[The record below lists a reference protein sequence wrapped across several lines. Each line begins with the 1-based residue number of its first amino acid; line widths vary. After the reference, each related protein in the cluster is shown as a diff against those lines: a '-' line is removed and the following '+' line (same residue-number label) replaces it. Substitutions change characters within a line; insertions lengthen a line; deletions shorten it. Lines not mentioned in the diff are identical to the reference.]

1 MRIEISVSVH
11 NPQSK
16 IRNCMVD
23 IPFWN
28 REVETAER
36 SRLQELQLQ
45 RLKTIIGWA
54 LKTPFYKRRLSQA
67 GIRSPEEVR
76 SLQDLHRVPFTT
88 KDDLR
93 QNFPRGLLAVEM
105 REVIR
110 IHSSSGTTGIPTVI
124 YFTRDDVDNWTDL
137 LARSIVGTGAVP
149 DDIFQNMM
157 TYGMFTGGLGLHY
170 GAERVG
176 MTVIPIGG
184 GNTKRQI
191 QTMRDFQTTVV
202 HVTPSYLLHMH
213 TKLGEDGIGRK
224 DLALRKAFIG
234 AEPHSENTRRKL
246 QDLLQIDA
254 YNSYGLSELNGPGV
268 AFECVCKKDMH
279 LWEDAYIAEIID
291 PKTGEVLRDGQEG
304 ELVLT
309 NLVRRAMPILRYRTR
324 DLAFL
329 HPEGCDCGR
338 THRRLSR
345 ILGRTD
351 DMLIINGVNVFPS
364 QIEEKIMKIPE
375 VATNYQIHVD
385 KKGALDRLTV
395 KVEIYPKLFLGD
407 VAKLEMLRDKIK
419 QELQASIVIAPGIE
433 LHEPGSLPVF
443 EGKAKRVVDERPKD

>member
-1 MRIEISVSVH
+1 M
-11 NPQSK
+11 
-16 IRNCMVD
+16 D

-28 REVETAER
+28 KEVETAER
-36 SRLQELQLQ
+36 SRIEQIQLQ
-45 RLKTIIGWA
+45 RLKETVGWA
-54 LKTPFYKRRLSQA
+54 LKTGLYRKRLNQA
-67 GIRSPEEVR
+67 GISAPDDIR
-76 SLQDLHRVPFTT
+76 SLDDLRRIPFTT

-93 QNFPRGLLAVEM
+93 VSFPKGHLAVDM
-105 REVIR
+105 GEVLR

-124 YFTRDDVDNWTDL
+124 YYSRDDLDNWTDL
-137 LARSIVGTGAVP
+137 LARSIVGTGAVST
-149 DDIFQNMM
+149 DVFQNMM
-157 TYGMFTGGLGLHY
+157 TYGFFTGGLGLHY

-191 QTMRDFQTTVV
+191 QTMKDFQTTIV
-202 HVTPSYLLHMH
+202 HVTPSYLLHIH
-213 TKLGEDGIGRK
+213 SKLGADGIDLK
-224 DLALRKAFIG
+224 DLALKKAFIG

-279 LWEDAYIAEIID
+279 VWEDAFIAEIID
-291 PKTGEVLRDGQEG
+291 PKTGAVLKDGQEG

-309 NLVRRAMPILRYRTR
+309 NVVRRATPMLRYRTR

-329 HPEGCDCGR
+329 HPQGCDCGR

-395 KVEIYPKLFLGD
+395 KVEIYPKLFLGE
-407 VAKLEMLRDKIK
+407 VSKLEALKHRIVE
-419 QELQASIVIAPGIE
+419 ELKASITISPGVE

>member
-1 MRIEISVSVH
+1 MMEA
-11 NPQSK
+11 
-16 IRNCMVD
+16 
-23 IPFWN
+23 PFWN
-28 REVETAER
+28 KEIETAER
-36 SRLQELQLQ
+36 SRIEQIQLG
-45 RLKTIIGWA
+45 RLKETIGWA
-54 LKTPFYKRRLSQA
+54 LKTVLYRKRLNQA
-67 GIRSPEEVR
+67 GINSPDDIKT
-76 SLQDLHRVPFTT
+76 LGDLRRIPFTT

-93 QNFPRGLLAVEM
+93 VSFPKGHLAVDM
-105 REVIR
+105 VDVLR

-124 YFTRDDVDNWTDL
+124 YYSREDVDNWTDL
-137 LARSIVGTGAVP
+137 LARSIVGAGGTRA
-149 DDIFQNMM
+149 DIFQNMM
-157 TYGMFTGGLGLHY
+157 TYGFFTGGLGLHY

-176 MTVIPIGG
+176 MTVIPISG

-191 QTMRDFQTTVV
+191 QTMRDFRSTVL
-202 HVTPSYLLHMH
+202 HVTPSYLLHIH
-213 TKLGEDGIGRK
+213 SKLGDEGVRLE

-246 QDLLQIDA
+246 QDLLCIEA
-254 YNSYGLSELNGPGV
+254 FNSYGLSELNGPGV
-268 AFECVCKKDMH
+268 AFECVCRKDMH
-279 LWEDAYIAEIID
+279 VWEDGYIAEIID
-291 PKTGEVLRDGQEG
+291 PKTGEVLKDGQEG

-309 NLVRRAMPILRYRTR
+309 NIVRRATPILRYRTR

-329 HPEGCDCGR
+329 HPQGCDCGR

-351 DMLIINGVNVFPS
+351 DMLIINGVNIFPS

-395 KVEIYPKLFLGD
+395 KVEIYPKLFLGE
-407 VAKLEMLRDKIK
+407 VSKLEALKHRIVEELR
-419 QELQASIVIAPGIE
+419 ASITISPGIE
-433 LHEPGSLPVF
+433 LHEPGSLPVY

>member
-1 MRIEISVSVH
+1 M
-11 NPQSK
+11 
-16 IRNCMVD
+16 D
-23 IPFWN
+23 APFWN
-28 REVETAER
+28 KEVETAPR
-36 SRLQELQLQ
+36 GRLEEIQLE
-45 RLKTIIGWA
+45 RLKTTVGWA
-54 LKTPFYKRRLSQA
+54 LRTPFYRKRLGQA
-67 GIRSPEEVR
+67 EIHSPDDIRSLR
-76 SLQDLHRVPFTT
+76 DLQCVPFTT

-93 QNFPRGLLAVEM
+93 QSFPRGLLAVDM
-105 REVIR
+105 REVVR

-124 YFTRDDVDNWTDL
+124 YFSREDIDNWTDL
-137 LARSIVGTGAVP
+137 LARSIAGTGAAAEDV
-149 DDIFQNMM
+149 FQNMM

-184 GNTKRQI
+184 GNTKRQL
-191 QTMRDFQTTVV
+191 QTMKDFQTTVL
-202 HVTPSYLLHMH
+202 HITPSYLLHIH
-213 TKLGEDGIGRK
+213 SRLGEDGVVRE

-246 QDLLQIDA
+246 QDLLGIDA

-268 AFECVCKKDMH
+268 AFECVCKRDMH
-279 LWEDAYIAEIID
+279 IWEDAYIAEIIH
-291 PKTGEVLRDGQEG
+291 PETGEVLLDGQEG

-309 NLVRRAMPILRYRTR
+309 NLVRRATPILRYRTR
-324 DLAFL
+324 DLAFI
-329 HPEGCDCGR
+329 HPQGCDCGR

-364 QIEEKIMKIPE
+364 QIEERIMKIPE

-395 KVEIYPKLFLGD
+395 KVEIYPKLFLGE
-407 VAKLEMLRDKIK
+407 VSKLEALKEKIREELR
-419 QELQASIVIAPGIE
+419 ASIVITPGVE
-433 LHEPGSLPVF
+433 LHEPGSLPVS
-443 EGKAKRVVDERPKD
+443 EGKAKRVVDDRPKD

>member
-1 MRIEISVSVH
+1 M
-11 NPQSK
+11 
-16 IRNCMVD
+16 MVD
-23 IPFWN
+23 IPFWC

-36 SRLQELQLQ
+36 SRIEQIQLL
-45 RLKTIIGWA
+45 RLKDTVGWA
-54 LKTPFYKRRLSQA
+54 LKTALYRKRLNQVGISSPDDVKSLS
-67 GIRSPEEVR
+67 
-76 SLQDLHRVPFTT
+76 DLRRIPFTT

-93 QNFPRGLLAVEM
+93 VSFPKGHLAVGM
-105 REVIR
+105 GEVLR

-124 YFTRDDVDNWTDL
+124 YYAREDLDTWTDL
-137 LARSIVGTGAVP
+137 LARSIVGTGATSADV
-149 DDIFQNMM
+149 FQNMM
-157 TYGMFTGGLGLHY
+157 TYGLFTGGLGMHY

-176 MTVIPIGG
+176 LTIIPIGG

-191 QTMRDFQTTVV
+191 QVMKDFQTTLV
-202 HVTPSYLLHMH
+202 HVTPSYLLHIH
-213 TKLGEDGIGRK
+213 SKLGEDGIHLE

-246 QDLLQIDA
+246 QDLMHIDA

-279 LWEDAYIAEIID
+279 VWEDAFIVEIVD
-291 PKTGEVLRDGQEG
+291 PKTGEVLKDGQEG
-304 ELVLT
+304 EVVLT
-309 NLVRRAMPILRYRTR
+309 NVVRRATPILRYRTR

-395 KVEIYPKLFLGD
+395 KVEIYPKLFLGE
-407 VAKLEMLRDKIK
+407 VSKLETLKHKIVEELRS
-419 QELQASIVIAPGIE
+419 SITISPGVE
-433 LHEPGSLPVF
+433 LHEPGSLPVY

>member
-1 MRIEISVSVH
+1 MDV
-11 NPQSK
+11 PY
-16 IRNCMVD
+16 
-23 IPFWN
+23 WN
-28 REVETAER
+28 REIETAER
-36 SRLQELQLQ
+36 SHLEQIQLQ
-45 RLKTIIGWA
+45 RLKTAVGWA
-54 LKTPFYKRRLSQA
+54 LGTPFYRKRLGQA
-67 GIRSPEEVR
+67 GIHGPDDIR
-76 SLQDLHRVPFTT
+76 SLEDLRRIPYTT

-93 QNFPRGLLAVEM
+93 LSFPRGLLAVEM
-105 REVIR
+105 TEVIR
-110 IHSSSGTTGIPTVI
+110 IHSSSGTTGVPTVI
-124 YFTRDDVDNWTDL
+124 YFARDDLDNWTDL
-137 LARSIVGTGAVP
+137 LARSIVGTGATKADV
-149 DDIFQNMM
+149 FQNMM

-184 GNTKRQI
+184 GNTKRQL
-191 QTMRDFQTTVV
+191 QTMKDFQTTVL
-202 HVTPSYLLHMH
+202 HITPSYLLHIH
-213 TKLGEDGIGRK
+213 SRLGEDGINRQ

-279 LWEDAYIAEIID
+279 IWEDAYIAEVIN
-291 PKTGEVLRDGQEG
+291 PNTGDVRKEGEEG

-309 NLVRRAMPILRYRTR
+309 NLVRRATPILRYRTR

-329 HPEGCDCGR
+329 YPQGCDCGR

-395 KVEIYPKLFLGD
+395 KVEIYPKLFLGE
-407 VAKLEMLRDKIK
+407 VAKLEALKQRIVEELR
-419 QELQASIVIAPGIE
+419 ASIVISPGVE
-433 LHEPGSLPVF
+433 LHEPGALPVF
-443 EGKAKRVVDERPKD
+443 EGKAKRVVDDRPKD

>member
-1 MRIEISVSVH
+1 M
-11 NPQSK
+11 
-16 IRNCMVD
+16 D
-23 IPFWN
+23 APFWN
-28 REVETAER
+28 REIETAER
-36 SRLQELQLQ
+36 SRIEQIQLQ
-45 RLKTIIGWA
+45 RLQETIGWA
-54 LKTPFYKRRLSQA
+54 LKTALYRKRLNQA
-67 GIRSPEEVR
+67 GINSPDDIK
-76 SLQDLHRVPFTT
+76 SLSDLRRIPFTT

-93 QNFPRGLLAVEM
+93 VSFPKGHLAVEM
-105 REVIR
+105 GEVLR

-124 YFTRDDVDNWTDL
+124 YYARNDLDNWTDL
-137 LARSIVGTGAVP
+137 LARSIVGTGATSADV
-149 DDIFQNMM
+149 FQNMM
-157 TYGMFTGGLGLHY
+157 TYGLFTGGLGLHY

-176 MTVIPIGG
+176 LTVIPIGG

-191 QTMRDFQTTVV
+191 QTMKDFQTTVV
-202 HVTPSYLLHMH
+202 HVTPSYLLHIH
-213 TKLGEDGIGRK
+213 SKLGEDGIHLK

-246 QDLLQIDA
+246 QDLLRIDA

-279 LWEDAYIAEIID
+279 VWEDAFIVEVID
-291 PKTGEVLRDGQEG
+291 PKTGEVLKDGQEG
-304 ELVLT
+304 EVVLT
-309 NLVRRAMPILRYRTR
+309 NVVRRATPILRYRTR

-329 HPEGCDCGR
+329 HPQGCDCGR

-375 VATNYQIHVD
+375 VATNYQIYVD

-395 KVEIYPKLFLGD
+395 KVEIYPKLFLGE
-407 VAKLEMLRDKIK
+407 VSKLESLKHKIVE
-419 QELQASIVIAPGIE
+419 ELKASITISPGVE
-433 LHEPGSLPVF
+433 LHEPGSLPVY